1 MIKTEKDLNVK
12 LESTALQF
20 ATSDWVPKMECS
32 NIIPKQEDVFT
43 HSDDAIKLKS
53 EDDTTKSPKSE
64 EEDVDSSLDFT
75 LIDAGLIKSLM
86 KCNKPIPKLKPK
98 RQRSSSKTKKSSKK
112 IKKCTP
118 LDRTINATSKQLFAQ
133 LRNIKLE
140 VKRESVE
147 HSSPPHRD
155 VSTEE
160 SSDKPLALSS
170 LDDLDIPE
178 LKYPET
184 FETSVDQHDT
194 VETNDAELNVS
205 LTGNDITQTQSD
217 PQIISGPALSTND
230 PIDHKSSTDNA
241 ISVER
246 SSTDMSETDSDHD
259 INWKLQLT
267 GRDSPTTE
275 RQIKQELIE
284 KQEYDSDTETYSPE
298 NDTNDDDKVSVTSAT
313 TSADTGKGDQIAI
326 ADSDENRA
334 DVTRTASDTDS
345 DSKDLSNTERDNEN
359 TNHSDDNQLHVES
372 LKSKGRK
379 RKRIHSSDDDDSN
392 GDKTSPKP
400 GSKPKRSLKSARKRG
415 TTSQNT
421 TSTTKSR
428 KFKCPKCKQV
438 TYSVQELNAH
448 YRESHSPVKCG
459 SCTKTFATPSGLHKH
474 KYVHQEKRFK
484 CKDCDKTYPFL
495 SQLESHEITHLNV
508 TDFVCDHKG
517 CGKTFKRKNEYDR
530 HVVVH
535 DKIEHSCDHPG
546 CDYVNYDIRNLVA
559 HRKSHNPDVKPYS
572 CKYCGKSFLHY
583 TQRSRHYDG
592 ECTKMPS
599 SKK

>member
-1 MIKTEKDLNVK
+1 
-12 LESTALQF
+12 
-20 ATSDWVPKMECS
+20 MEWGD
-32 NIIPKQEDVFT
+32 ITPKQEDVFT
-43 HSDDAIKLKS
+43 HSDDAIKPKTEVDS
-53 EDDTTKSPKSE
+53 ISPKSE

-86 KCNKPIPKLKPK
+86 KCNKPTPKAKPK

-112 IKKCTP
+112 TKKCTP

-147 HSSPPHRD
+147 PSSSPQID
-155 VSTEE
+155 VSTEG

-170 LDDLDIPE
+170 LDDLDIPD
-178 LKYPET
+178 LNYPET
-184 FETSVDQHDT
+184 IETPVDQHDT
-194 VETNDAELNVS
+194 VETNDDELNVS

-217 PQIISGPALSTND
+217 PQIIPGPALATND
-230 PIDHKSSTDNA
+230 PIEHQSTDKA
-241 ISVER
+241 IPVER

-267 GRDSPTTE
+267 GKDSPTTE

-298 NDTNDDDKVSVTSAT
+298 NDTNDEDRVSVTSAT

-326 ADSDENRA
+326 ADSDEKCA

-345 DSKDLSNTERDNEN
+345 DSKDPSNTGRDNVN

-392 GDKTSPKP
+392 GDKISPKP
-400 GSKPKRSLKSARKRG
+400 VSKTKRRLKSARKRG

-421 TSTTKSR
+421 TSTTKGR

-438 TYSVQELNAH
+438 NYSVQELNAH

-572 CKYCGKSFLHY
+572 CKYCGKCFLHY

-592 ECTKMPS
+592 ECTEMPS
-599 SKK
+599 SKE